1 MKDNQFFGRFVE
13 LWKKGRLFILALALI
28 GLSVLVYFIV
38 DAYQIDLSKLD
49 DPVGT
54 ATVIYDQ
61 NGEPVSEL
69 SSARFS
75 HVPLS
80 EIPEDLIHA
89 IISVEDQRFFSH
101 NGLDIR
107 GIARSAWRN
116 FQAGSVVQGGSTI
129 TQQLA
134 KNLFLTSD
142 RTFGRKFREAITA
155 LRIEWNFSKEE
166 ILELYLN
173 HIYFGEGTWGIQNAS
188 KVYFGK
194 SVEEITLE
202 EAAVLAAL
210 PRAPTHYSPFQNE
223 ERALKRRN
231 LVLHLMKEQ
240 GYIHEEEFASAKNAS
255 IVLRDWEIEEDS
267 LRGKYPGYVD
277 FIIDE
282 AIHVHGLTEERIW
295 AGNLHIYTEM
305 DLSVQDAI
313 QTTFSQDDLFP
324 EGGGDE
330 EVQGGAVVLDPY
342 TGAVRGLQ
350 GYRSGHVYRGYN
362 RATQLK
368 RQPGSAIKPLAV
380 FAPALEK
387 GYTVNSMLVD
397 ERMDFGGYSPRNY
410 DGQYRGQVSLYEA
423 LVRSINVPA
432 VWLLNEMGVSAGVE
446 FLKRAGIS
454 LHENDQNLSIALGGL
469 TNGTSPLQMAQAF
482 TIFPNLGTMT
492 EAYGITKIT
501 NGQGEVLGEAEV
513 KGTEV
518 MVQEL
523 AYKMTEI
530 LAGVVQEGTGRNALL
545 SNGRPVAGKTGTTQL
560 PPTEAFAGISG
571 VSDAWFVGY
580 TPEYVTAVWV
590 GYDRVTPEYVMQ
602 SSGGN
607 HPAQLFQVIMN
618 EALEGVP
625 VSMFLKPEGWDDRKE
640 KGNKGEEKG
649 KDKGKGNDKGKGKD
663 KKDKE
668 KGKGNGKKDGNGK
681 GRGNNPGQGR
691 GQGPP
696 GR

>member
-1 MKDNQFFGRFVE
+1 MKDAQFFARFTE
-13 LWKKGRLFILALALI
+13 LWKKGRLFILAFALV
-28 GLSVLVYFIV
+28 GLSVLLYFIV
-38 DAYQIDLSKLD
+38 DAFQIDLSKLD

-54 ATVIYDQ
+54 ATVIYDLD
-61 NGEPVSEL
+61 GDPVSEL
-69 SSARFS
+69 SSVRFS
-75 HVPLS
+75 HVTLS

-89 IISVEDQRFFSH
+89 ILSVEDQRFFSH

-116 FQAGSVVQGGSTI
+116 LQAGTVVQGGSTI

-142 RTFGRKFREAITA
+142 RTYGRKFREAITA

-166 ILELYLN
+166 ILELYIN
-173 HIYFGEGTWGIQNAS
+173 QIYFGEGTWGIQNAS

-194 SVEEITLE
+194 SVEDLTLE
-202 EAAVLAAL
+202 EAAMLAAL

-223 ERALKRRN
+223 ERALNRRN

-240 GYIHEEEFASAKNAS
+240 GYINEEEFESARTAA

-305 DLSVQDAI
+305 DLSVQESI
-313 QTTFSQDDLFP
+313 QTAFAQDDLFP
-324 EGGGDE
+324 EGEGDE
-330 EVQGGAVVLDPY
+330 VVQGAAVVLDPY

-350 GYRSGHVYRGYN
+350 GYRSGHVYRGFN

-368 RQPGSAIKPLAV
+368 RQPGSSIKPLAV
-380 FAPALEK
+380 FAPALER
-387 GYTVNSMLVD
+387 GYTANSALVD
-397 ERMDFGGYSPRNY
+397 ERMEFGGYSPRNY

-432 VWLLNEMGVSAGVE
+432 VWLLNEMGVSAGVD
-446 FLKRAGIS
+446 FLERTGIP
-454 LHENDQNLSIALGGL
+454 LHEYDRNLSIALGGL
-469 TNGTSPLQMAQAF
+469 TNGTSPIQMAQAF

-492 EAYGITKIT
+492 EAYGITMIT
-501 NGQGEVLGEAEV
+501 NGQGEVLAEAELR
-513 KGTEV
+513 GSEV
-518 MVQEL
+518 MAQEN
-523 AYKMTEI
+523 AYRMTEI
-530 LAGVVQEGTGRNALL
+530 LEGVVQEGTGRNALL
-545 SNGRPVAGKTGTTQL
+545 SDGRPVAGKTGTTQL
-560 PPTEAFAGISG
+560 PPTEAFTGISG

-607 HPAQLFQVIMN
+607 HPALLFQAIMN
-618 EALEGVP
+618 EALEGMP
-625 VSMFLKPEGWDDRKE
+625 ISTFLKPEGWNDRND
-640 KGNKGEEKG
+640 KGNKGEQKGNGKGKDKNDKDKGKGKNKEKG
-649 KDKGKGNDKGKGKD
+649 KDKGNKEGK
-663 KKDKE
+663 
-668 KGKGNGKKDGNGK
+668 GK
-681 GRGNNPGQGR
+681 GRGNNAN
-691 GQGPP
+691 
-696 GR
+696 